1 MKRVNLWS
9 GIFFLGLS
17 ILICVESL
25 RFDFGRWSEPG
36 PGFLPF
42 WSGLILGSFSLFLV
56 VQDISKRPSTP
67 GAGLFENIRWRKWLL
82 TLACILGYA
91 LLLETLGFLL
101 CTLLLMTILLAFVEP
116 QRWIVVF
123 LVATIT
129 TSVAYV
135 IFQWTLKAQLPRGII
150 GI

>member
-1 MKRVNLWS
+1 MKNGNLWS
-9 GIFFLGLS
+9 GLFFLS
-17 ILICVESL
+17 ISIFLCVESL
-25 RFDFGRWSEPG
+25 RFDFGKWSEPG
-36 PGFLPF
+36 AGFLPF

-56 VQDISKRPSTP
+56 IQAISKGSSIP
-67 GAGLFENIRWRKWLL
+67 GANLFKNIRWRKWLL
-82 TLACILGYA
+82 TLVSILGYA

-101 CTLLLMTILLAFVEP
+101 CTLLLMIVLLAFVEP

-129 TSVAYV
+129 TSVAYI
-135 IFQWTLKAQLPRGII
+135 IFQWTLKAQLPRGFI

>member
-1 MKRVNLWS
+1 MKKANVGS
-9 GIFFLGLS
+9 GFFFLAIS

-25 RFDFGRWSEPG
+25 RFDFGKWSEPG

-42 WSGLILGSFSLFLV
+42 WCGLIMASLSSFLV
-56 VQDISKRPSTP
+56 IQAISKEPSIP
-67 GAGLFENIRWRKWLL
+67 GAKLFGNIRWRKWLL
-82 TLACILGYA
+82 ALGSILGYA
-91 LLLETLGFLL
+91 LLLESLGFLL

-129 TSVAYV
+129 TSVAYI